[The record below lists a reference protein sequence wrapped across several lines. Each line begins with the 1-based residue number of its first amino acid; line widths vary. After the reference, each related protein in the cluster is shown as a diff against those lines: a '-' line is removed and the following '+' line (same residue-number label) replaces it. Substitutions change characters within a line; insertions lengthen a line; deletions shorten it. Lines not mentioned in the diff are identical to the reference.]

1 MRTLT
6 KAAKDK
12 LNTIVNTRRFEA
24 NDHLLA
30 VYAFAILATNRKNN
44 LRASDLEAMLN
55 SQYLAEVYNGDFDT
69 RQANRERFPSV
80 ANSCLYETQKAMNS
94 IPLENRITW
103 LFDAVEELAQ
113 NLDNISN
120 ARFLKAVRNAE
131 IAQEEI
137 EAAIEALENAALI
150 EEAEKTAQTAK
161 IMGLPALK
169 GTPKQIEWAERIRKR
184 CLETMSEKDLGRGLK
199 SEKASYWI
207 EKYKHVLPSRR

>member
-6 KAAKDK
+6 TEAKEKLAQVMNTDK
-12 LNTIVNTRRFEA
+12 FIGR
-24 NDHLLA
+24 DYLLA
-30 VYAFAILATNRKNN
+30 VYAYAILATSRKNE
-44 LRASDLEAMLN
+44 LRASDLDAMN

-69 RQANRERFPSV
+69 RQANRERFPRV
-80 ANSCLYETQKAMNS
+80 ANSCLYETQEAMNS
-94 IPLENRITW
+94 IPPANRITW

-184 CLETMSEKDLGRGLK
+184 CIETMSEKDLGRGLK
-199 SEKASYWI
+199 SEYASYWI
-207 EKYKHVLPSRR
+207 NKYKHVLQDR

>member
-6 KAAKDK
+6 TEAKEK
-12 LNTIVNTRRFEA
+12 LAQVMNTDEFIGR
-24 NDHLLA
+24 DYLLA
-30 VYAFAILATNRKNN
+30 VYAYAILATSRKNE
-44 LRASDLEAMLN
+44 LRASDLDAMN

-69 RQANRERFPSV
+69 RQANRERFPSI
-80 ANSCLYETQKAMNS
+80 ANSCLYETQEAMNS
-94 IPLENRITW
+94 IPLANRITW

-161 IMGLPALK
+161 IIGLPALK

-184 CLETMSEKDLGRGLK
+184 CIETMSEKDLGRGLK
-199 SEKASYWI
+199 SENASYWI
-207 EKYKHVLPSRR
+207 NKYKHVLPAKK